1 MITLTLP
8 RGISQQMASELQRA
22 GRREIG
28 GILLAEHVGTNR
40 FVVRD
45 ITVHRIGT
53 FASFVRRIEEAL
65 GHLRWFFNST
75 QHEYSRFNYIGE
87 WHSHPSFE
95 PVPSP
100 RDDCSMSDIVLDPS
114 VGANFVVLLVVK
126 LDNCGSLA
134 GSLHTYLPDGSKHRS
149 ELAFESIR
157 STCNMTGRTQ

>member
-53 FASFVRRIEEAL
+53 FASFVR
-65 GHLRWFFNST
+65 
-75 QHEYSRFNYIGE
+75 
-87 WHSHPSFE
+87 PSK
-95 PVPSP
+95 
-100 RDDCSMSDIVLDPS
+100 R
-114 VGANFVVLLVVK
+114 
-126 LDNCGSLA
+126 
-134 GSLHTYLPDGSKHRS
+134 R
-149 ELAFESIR
+149 
-157 STCNMTGRTQ
+157 